1 MEFIRTLEV
10 KFDVGD
16 AIRLSVE
23 NQSGTIAVRG
33 DGGRTV
39 RVEVVARLW
48 AEDEHEADDQA
59 ELIRRGIQ
67 HDGDKVVVRA
77 PALLRPRPFL
87 FFGHSRPRV
96 DYQITVP
103 TKTQAKIESRSGLV
117 EVEAIAGPLRI
128 DSRSGKV
135 SVREVSSDVEIQSR
149 SGTVRAESIGG
160 SLDAESRSGTIRVKG
175 CGGDASLE
183 SRSGSLTIE
192 DVGGRL
198 NAGIRSGSFKYEG
211 GVHGSFDIKVTS
223 GSVRLALDTDSRF
236 FLDAE
241 AVSGSVTS
249 DLRLRENG
257 TSGGRPPKDAPNVR
271 IRTISGSIHIGS
283 S

>member
-1 MEFIRTLEV
+1 MEFIRTLDV

-16 AIRLSVE
+16 TIRLTVDS
-23 NQSGTIAVRG
+23 QSGTVAVRG
-33 DGGRTV
+33 DGGHSV

-48 AEDEHEADDQA
+48 AEDDAEADDQA
-59 ELIRRGIQ
+59 ELIRRAIQ
-67 HDGDKVVVRA
+67 HEGDRVTVRT

-103 TKTQAKIESRSGLV
+103 TKTKAKIESRSGLI

-128 DSRSGKV
+128 ESRSGKV
-135 SVREVSSDVEIQSR
+135 SVRDVTSNVEIRSR
-149 SGTVRAESIGG
+149 SGAVQTESIGG
-160 SLDAESRSGTIRVKG
+160 SLDVESRSGAMRIKG

-192 DVGGRL
+192 NVGGRL
-198 NAGIRSGSFKYEG
+198 QAGIRSGSFKYEG
-211 GVHGSFDIKVTS
+211 AVRGSFDIKVTS
-223 GSVRLALDTDSRF
+223 GSVRLSVDPDSRF

-241 AVSGSVTS
+241 AISGAVTS
-249 DLRLRENG
+249 DLHLRRDGN
-257 TSGGRPPKDAPNVR
+257 GGRPPGNAPKVR
-271 IRTISGSIHIGS
+271 IRTVSGSIHIATN
-283 S
+283 

>member
-1 MEFIRTLEV
+1 MEFIRTLDV

-16 AIRLSVE
+16 ATRLSVE
-23 NQSGTIAVRG
+23 SQSGTVAVRG
-33 DGGRTV
+33 NGGRSV

-48 AEDEHEADDQA
+48 AEDDAEADDQA
-59 ELIRRGIQ
+59 ELIRRAIQ
-67 HDGDKVVVRA
+67 HEGDKVTVRT

-103 TKTQAKIESRSGLV
+103 TQTQTKIDSRSGQI

-135 SVREVSSDVEIQSR
+135 SVHDVTSDVEIRSR
-149 SGTVRAESIGG
+149 SGSVNAESIGG
-160 SLDAESRSGTIRVKG
+160 SLDVESRSGSMRIKG

-192 DVGGRL
+192 NVGGKL
-198 NAGIRSGSFKYEG
+198 QAGIRSGSFKYEG
-211 GVHGSFDIKVTS
+211 AVRGSFDVKVTS
-223 GSVRLALDTDSRF
+223 GSVRLALDPDSRF

-241 AVSGSVTS
+241 AISGSVTS
-249 DLRLRENG
+249 DLRLRDDG
-257 TSGGRPPKDAPNVR
+257 GGRPPKNAPKVR
-271 IRTISGSIHIGS
+271 IRTVSGSIHIAS
-283 S
+283 K

>member
-1 MEFIRTLEV
+1 MEFIRTLDV

-16 AIRLSVE
+16 RTRLTLES
-23 NQSGTIAVRG
+23 QSGTVAVRG

-48 AEDEHEADDQA
+48 AEDDAEADDQA
-59 ELIRRGIQ
+59 ELIRRAIR
-67 HDGDKVVVRA
+67 HEGDKVTVRA

-103 TKTQAKIESRSGLV
+103 TNTEVKIESRSGLI

-135 SVREVSSDVEIQSR
+135 SVREVTSDVEIRSR
-149 SGTVRAESIGG
+149 SGAVHAESSGG
-160 SLDAESRSGTIRVKG
+160 SLDVESRSGSMRIKG

-183 SRSGSLTIE
+183 TRSGSLTIE
-192 DVGGRL
+192 NGGGRL
-198 NAGIRSGSFKYEG
+198 KAGIRSGSLKYDG
-211 GVHGSFDIKVTS
+211 GVHGSFDIDVTS
-223 GSVRLALDTDSRF
+223 GSVRLSLDPDSRF

-241 AVSGSVTS
+241 AISGSVTS
-249 DLRLRENG
+249 DLHLREDG
-257 TSGGRPPKDAPNVR
+257 IGGRPPKNAPKVR
-271 IRTISGSIHIGS
+271 IRTVSGSIHIAS
-283 S
+283 N